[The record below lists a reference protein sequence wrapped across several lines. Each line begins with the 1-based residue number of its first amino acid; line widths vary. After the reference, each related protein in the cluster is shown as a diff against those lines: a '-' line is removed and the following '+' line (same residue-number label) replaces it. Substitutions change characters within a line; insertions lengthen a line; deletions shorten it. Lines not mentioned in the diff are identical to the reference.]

1 MKEVLLKIQ
10 GWFLALTEP
19 LGGWGLLLI
28 ALVDSS
34 FLSLPEVNDI
44 LIITRSIQ
52 SPDQMLFFCAMT
64 TIGSIL
70 GCMMLYLVGHRG
82 GEVLARK
89 KFAPHQLEKI
99 GGWYRRYGIL
109 AVIVPSI
116 LPPPTPFKI
125 FVLSASV
132 FKVSPAKFLLA
143 ITLGRGF
150 RYFLQGYLAVRYG
163 QQALYYMRHHYPTI
177 AWVVLALLVSG
188 LLIVLSV
195 RRIRSTPSPSRER

>member
-10 GWFLALTEP
+10 GWFLALTGP

-34 FLSLPEVNDI
+34 FLSLPEVNDV
-44 LIITRSIQ
+44 LIITLSIR
-52 SPDQMLFFCAMT
+52 SPDQMIFYCSMT
-64 TIGSIL
+64 TIGSVL
-70 GCMMLYLVGHRG
+70 GCMMLYLVGRKG

-89 KFAPHQLEKI
+89 RLAPHQLERI

-143 ITLGRGF
+143 ITLGRAF

-177 AWVVLALLVSG
+177 AWAILVLLISGVLTLLLV
-188 LLIVLSV
+188 
-195 RRIRSTPSPSRER
+195 RRFRRTQIS

>member
-1 MKEVLLKIQ
+1 MREVLLKIQ
-10 GWFLALTEP
+10 GWFLALTGP
-19 LGGWGLLLI
+19 LGGWALLLI

-44 LIITRSIQ
+44 LIITLSIR
-52 SPDQMLFFCAMT
+52 SPDQMLFYCSMT

-70 GCMMLYLVGHRG
+70 GCMMLYLAGRKG

-89 KFAPHQLEKI
+89 KLAPRQFERI
-99 GGWYRRYGIL
+99 GDWYRRFGIL

-125 FVLSASV
+125 FVLSASI
-132 FKVSPAKFLLA
+132 FKVSPVKFLVA

-163 QQALYYMRHHYPTI
+163 QQAIFYMRHHYPTV
-177 AWVVLALLVSG
+177 AWV
-188 LLIVLSV
+188 ILSV
-195 RRIRSTPSPSRER
+195 LVVGILIFVLVRRMRPSLPPARES

>member
-1 MKEVLLKIQ
+1 MKAVALKIQ
-10 GWFLALTEP
+10 SWFLALTGP

-28 ALVDSS
+28 ALADSS

-44 LIITRSIQ
+44 LIVTLSIQ
-52 SPDQMLFFCAMT
+52 SPHRMLYYCSMT

-70 GCMMLYLVGHRG
+70 GCLLLYLAGRKG

-89 KFAPHQLEKI
+89 KFAPRQLEKI
-99 GGWYRRYGIL
+99 GGWYRRFGIL

-132 FKVSPAKFLLA
+132 FKVSFPKFLLA
-143 ITLGRGF
+143 IILGRGF
-150 RYFLQGYLAVRYG
+150 RYFLEGYLAVRYG
-163 QQALYYMRHHYPTI
+163 QQALFYMRHHYPTV
-177 AWVVLALLVSG
+177 AWVLLALLVSG
-188 LLIVLSV
+188 FLIFLLL
-195 RRIRSTPSPSRER
+195 RRMRPAPPPASQP

>member
-1 MKEVLLKIQ
+1 M
-10 GWFLALTEP
+10 
-19 LGGWGLLLI
+19 
-28 ALVDSS
+28 
-34 FLSLPEVNDI
+34 NDI
-44 LIITRSIQ
+44 LIITLSIQ
-52 SPDQMLFFCAMT
+52 SPDQMLFFCSMT
-64 TIGSIL
+64 TIGSIM
-70 GCMMLYLVGHRG
+70 GCMMLYLVGRKG

-89 KFAPHQLEKI
+89 KLPPHQLEKI

-188 LLIVLSV
+188 LLIVLSL

>member
-34 FLSLPEVNDI
+34 FLSLPEVNDV
-44 LIITRSIQ
+44 LIITLSIR
-52 SPDQMLFFCAMT
+52 SPDQMIFYCSMT
-64 TIGSIL
+64 TIGSVL
-70 GCMMLYLVGHRG
+70 GCMMLYLVGRKG

-89 KFAPHQLEKI
+89 RLAPHQLERI

-143 ITLGRGF
+143 ITLGRAF

-177 AWVVLALLVSG
+177 AWAILVLLISGVLTLLLV
-188 LLIVLSV
+188 
-195 RRIRSTPSPSRER
+195 RRFRRTQIS

>member
-10 GWFLALTEP
+10 GWFLALTDP
-19 LGGWGLLLI
+19 LGGWALLLI

-44 LIITRSIQ
+44 LIVTKSIQ
-52 SPDQMLFFCAMT
+52 SPHRMLFYCSMT

-70 GCMMLYLVGHRG
+70 GCMVLYLAGRKG

-89 KFAPHQLEKI
+89 KLAPRQFERI

-109 AVIVPSI
+109 AVIIPSV

-125 FVLSASV
+125 FVLSASI

-163 QQALYYMRHHYPTI
+163 QQALFYMKHHYPTI
-177 AWVVLALLVSG
+177 AWSILALLVSG
-188 LLIVLSV
+188 GLIVLLV
-195 RRIRSTPSPSRER
+195 RRFRRAQIS